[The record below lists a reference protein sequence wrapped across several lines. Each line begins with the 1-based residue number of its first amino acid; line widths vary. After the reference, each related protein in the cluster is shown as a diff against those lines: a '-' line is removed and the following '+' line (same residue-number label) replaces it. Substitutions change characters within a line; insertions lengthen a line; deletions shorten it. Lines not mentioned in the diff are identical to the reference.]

1 MSSSTIVTADDS
13 VLRVF
18 DSSIVLPSAS
28 TINLFY
34 DAVTSLTSFENE
46 ATLWEE
52 YVVNSVPLLFK
63 SEAEFRDHS
72 KEIKAAIVLGIRNR
86 FDLQNGSQSMR
97 ANDVLT
103 MSDTEADRFRLL
115 NQKQRKSEK
124 DKDKK
129 SDRGKFKKRLAYLV
143 DLINKR
149 ANSRFLRMV
158 EKHFP
163 KIVADSAIVCTQV

>member
-1 MSSSTIVTADDS
+1 MSSSIIVTADDS

-34 DAVTSLTSFENE
+34 DAVTSLTSFESE

-63 SEAEFRDHS
+63 SETEFCDHS
-72 KEIKAAIVLGIRNR
+72 KEIKAAIVLGIRDR
-86 FDLQNGSQSMR
+86 FDLLNGSESLR
-97 ANDVLT
+97 ANEVLT
-103 MSDTEADRFRLL
+103 MAVTEAERFRRLA
-115 NQKQRKSEK
+115 QKQRKTEK
-124 DKDKK
+124 DKDKE

-149 ANSRFLRMV
+149 ANSRFQRMV
-158 EKHFP
+158 EKYFP
-163 KIVADSAIVCTQV
+163 KIEADSAIVCTQV